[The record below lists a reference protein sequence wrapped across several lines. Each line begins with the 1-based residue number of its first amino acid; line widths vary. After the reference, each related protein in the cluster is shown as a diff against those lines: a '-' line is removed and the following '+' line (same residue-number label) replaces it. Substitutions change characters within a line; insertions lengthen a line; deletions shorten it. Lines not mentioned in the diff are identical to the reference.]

1 MIQRIQSV
9 WLFIATACIF
19 GLFLFPYL
27 RIMDSDGIAKD
38 LKVTGVYQ
46 NVGGQVVQT
55 EAFLVLTIATVLVG
69 LLPFVIIFLYKNRKK
84 QVLFAYIAIVLVL
97 AYSYWLGQT
106 AKNTIGNISLGP
118 ENYGIGAILPSIAL
132 LFIILAIRA
141 IKRDEKL
148 IRSADRLR

>member
-9 WLFIATACIF
+9 WLFIATVCIF

-27 RIMDSDGIAKD
+27 RIMDADGIAKD
-38 LKVTGVYQ
+38 LKATGVYQ

-84 QVLFAYIAIVLVL
+84 QVLFSYIAIALVL

-118 ENYGIGAILPSIAL
+118 ENYGIGAILPSVAL
-132 LFIILAIRA
+132 LFIILAIRGM
-141 IKRDEKL
+141 KRDEKL